1 MGIAETCP
9 KHRDGRKALELA
21 KQACELSGWKQAYC
35 LDTVAAAHAESGAFE
50 AAVRWESKAI
60 DLADDE
66 TEKDD
71 YRKRL
76 KLYEVKQPYRET
88 NP

>member
-1 MGIAETCP
+1 M
-9 KHRDGRKALELA
+9 ELA